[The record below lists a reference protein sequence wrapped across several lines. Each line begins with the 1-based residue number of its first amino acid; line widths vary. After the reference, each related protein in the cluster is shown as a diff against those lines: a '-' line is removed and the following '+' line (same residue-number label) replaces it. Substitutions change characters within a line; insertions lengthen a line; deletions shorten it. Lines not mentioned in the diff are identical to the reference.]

1 MIVLLK
7 FIGLFTF
14 FRGSYQKQKGGG
26 GVGGMSLWCG
36 VRPFVVV
43 WQHFHVAGWNFEE
56 ILQHLGREGGKF
68 PIT

>member
-26 GVGGMSLWCG
+26 GVGGMSL
-36 VRPFVVV
+36 
-43 WQHFHVAGWNFEE
+43 
-56 ILQHLGREGGKF
+56 
-68 PIT
+68 